1 LLKNRVDRLK
11 RDLNIDVAFLGCL
24 FTRVERNV
32 NLHSEFMPKIRK
44 VCEDDGIYDFKTIV
58 PKNIKLSEAS
68 SSSSPA
74 RIVFPDS
81 TGVNAYQTIVKEILH
96 KLGEL

>member
-1 LLKNRVDRLK
+1 M
-11 RDLNIDVAFLGCL
+11 AFLGCL
-24 FTRVERNV
+24 FTRVESNV

-74 RIVFPDS
+74 RIVFPNA
-81 TGVNAYQTIVKEILH
+81 TGVMAYKTIVNEMLRE
-96 KLGEL
+96 LGEL